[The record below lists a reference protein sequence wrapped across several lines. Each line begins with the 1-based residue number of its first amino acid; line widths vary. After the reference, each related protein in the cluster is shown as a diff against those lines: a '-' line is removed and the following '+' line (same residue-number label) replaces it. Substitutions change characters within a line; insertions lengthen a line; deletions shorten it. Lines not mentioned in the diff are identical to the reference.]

1 MGQQSVTKSA
11 QKTMGHK
18 KSSSVAEVA
27 GPHHEV
33 FANVAQTLRLCLK
46 LCVTWI
52 TFRIRTT
59 TLFGWLRSFG
69 DTANAS
75 LFTWRVECELL
86 HGLAKR
92 IHEWSCVAARGL
104 CFSGLNS
111 QQDWFSE
118 KGVYLCWGC
127 AATHAS
133 EECWWGVSVFNY
145 ERWHRCPQKRQHQ
158 QGWQQHDSSVPLS
171 FSRAVQKKNQGFG
184 LVCQLVGWWEHDP
197 ILHSADP
204 GSKWIQ
210 TQKEM
215 CFFLCSLFKPKHSS
229 DRQLA
234 VEPALPV
241 SKLYILQS
249 RFNVSCR
256 IHFVWFVLLMHNQED
271 TFCASLAAY
280 WKAAP
285 KVIGNTD
292 AQYCCCFL
300 FSLDKHTWTKLDK
313 YLAWLFL
320 ARISPE

>member
-171 FSRAVQKKNQGFG
+171 FSRAVQKKKSRFWSCLSIGWLMRTWSNLAFSWSRVKMNPDAKGNVFFSVQFVQAKTLFWSPTRRGTSLARFKAIYTAEPFQCFLSNPLR
-184 LVCQLVGWWEHDP
+184 LVCF
-197 ILHSADP
+197 AD
-204 GSKWIQ
+204 
-210 TQKEM
+210 
-215 CFFLCSLFKPKHSS
+215 
-229 DRQLA
+229 A
-234 VEPALPV
+234 
-241 SKLYILQS
+241 
-249 RFNVSCR
+249 
-256 IHFVWFVLLMHNQED
+256 
-271 TFCASLAAY
+271 
-280 WKAAP
+280 
-285 KVIGNTD
+285 
-292 AQYCCCFL
+292 
-300 FSLDKHTWTKLDK
+300 
-313 YLAWLFL
+313 
-320 ARISPE
+320 